1 MPAAGSCFTVNRLML
16 FMARNT
22 LQCKYGATPGVV
34 LASRWAESFGPR
46 VIDTQHTHNT
56 LISV

>member
-1 MPAAGSCFTVNRLML
+1 ML
-16 FMARNT
+16 LMARDT
-22 LQCKYGATPGVV
+22 LHCKYGATPGVV

-46 VIDTQHTHNT
+46 ITDT